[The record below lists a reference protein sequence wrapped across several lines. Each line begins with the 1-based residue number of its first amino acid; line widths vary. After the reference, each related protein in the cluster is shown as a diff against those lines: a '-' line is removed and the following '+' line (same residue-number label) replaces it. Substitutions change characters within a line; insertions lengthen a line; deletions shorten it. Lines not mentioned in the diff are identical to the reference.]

1 MSIIMNFEFEHD
13 RRITPEM
20 TARAKVKKNRAKNEI
35 IGAPYKDRRSIRVIT
50 MAPIGPVNDQ

>member
-20 TARAKVKKNRAKNEI
+20 TARAKVKKT
-35 IGAPYKDRRSIRVIT
+35 APKMRLSAPLKDRRSIRVTT
-50 MAPIGPVNDQ
+50 MAPVGPVNDQ